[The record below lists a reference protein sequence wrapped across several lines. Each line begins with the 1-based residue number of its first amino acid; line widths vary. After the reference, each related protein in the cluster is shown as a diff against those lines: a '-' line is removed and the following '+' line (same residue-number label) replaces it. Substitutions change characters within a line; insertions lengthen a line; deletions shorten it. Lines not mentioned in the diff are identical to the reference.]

1 VLDAVDTVL
10 VRELREDGRA
20 TFQALADHVGLSRT
34 AVRARVQSLLEQRV
48 VRVVGVVHSSVVGT
62 GAIGYIFGTLDGAAR
77 PVAERVAARS
87 AVHFASLTAG
97 SHPFV
102 AEVRT
107 RDDKALSG
115 EVDEIRRT
123 SGVRAAEV
131 FRAVSVV
138 KDAYSIA
145 DEIGDTALDEIDW
158 RLLRELQRDGRA
170 SFTRLAR
177 TIELSQAATRA
188 RVVRLLRA
196 GVIRVTGI
204 PDPTAFGVSESA
216 AFGLVTTGAV
226 RPVADRISA
235 LTGVNYAVTGFGRHD
250 ILGHVEAPSGA
261 GLVGVLDAI
270 RAVPGVAGCETWHHL
285 DIVKDSHAAELPD
298 KPGG

>member
-34 AVRARVQSLLEQRV
+34 AVRARVQSLLEKRI
-48 VRVVGVVHSSVVGT
+48 VRVVGVVHSAVVGT
-62 GAIGYIFGTLDGAAR
+62 ETVGHIFVTLDGASR
-77 PVAERVAARS
+77 PIAERVAARS
-87 AVHFASLTAG
+87 AVHFAAFTAG
-97 SHPFV
+97 PHPFV

-107 RDDKALSG
+107 RDDLALSA
-115 EVDEIRRT
+115 EIDEIRRT
-123 SGVRAAEV
+123 RGVRAAEV

-138 KDAYSIA
+138 KDAYSVA
-145 DEIGDTALDEIDW
+145 GELSDLALDEIDW

-188 RVVRLLRA
+188 RVVRLLRS
-196 GVIRVTGI
+196 GIIRVTGI
-204 PDPTAFGVSESA
+204 PDPA
-216 AFGLVTTGAV
+216 AFGAAESIGFGIVATGSV
-226 RPVADRISA
+226 RAVADQITTLA
-235 LTGVNYAVTGFGRHD
+235 GVNYVTTGFGRHD
-250 ILGHVEAPSGA
+250 ILGHAEAASGA
-261 GLVGVLDAI
+261 DLVGVLDAI
-270 RAVPGVAGCETWHHL
+270 RAVPDVAACETWHHL
-285 DIVKDSHAAELPD
+285 DIVKESHAAELSD